1 MSAYI
6 ESLLKL
12 MIKLDPNI
20 KQQLNGYSEFSSQ
33 SEGIVGL
40 IQAINNNGIS
50 IISKSNM
57 KSDDNLEEIL
67 DQEESKTSDL
77 INLEEIHKNSK
88 IVLEQIQSQNKE
100 IDFEENSCYSTIFN
114 SVLDQIDLM
123 EIK

>member
-12 MIKLDPNI
+12 IIKLDPNI

-40 IQAINNNGIS
+40 IQAINSNGIS
-50 IISKSNM
+50 ISKSNM

>member
-40 IQAINNNGIS
+40 IQAINSNGIS
-50 IISKSNM
+50 ISKSNM

-88 IVLEQIQSQNKE
+88 IVFEQIQSENKE